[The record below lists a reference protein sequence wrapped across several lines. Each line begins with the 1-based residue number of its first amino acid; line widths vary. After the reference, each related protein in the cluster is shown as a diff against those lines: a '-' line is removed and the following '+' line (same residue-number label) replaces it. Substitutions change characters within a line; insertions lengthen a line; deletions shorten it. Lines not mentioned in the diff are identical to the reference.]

1 MLQLLQ
7 VFVLFMVHYNI
18 FAPVKSMLNG
28 GDSFSDAFGKDG
40 IATLL
45 HQPTGSTGGTT
56 DANGLNALQP
66 LRLYLTGIFDQM
78 AVGVHT

>member
-45 HQPTGSTGGTT
+45 HQPTGRTGGTT

-66 LRLYLTGIFDQM
+66 L
-78 AVGVHT
+78 